1 MKGRRNLKWQ
11 QMDKSSIKLSKLIEF
26 YETFNRSEGKSSRT
40 VEWYNEVL
48 NLFHNWLKSEKKK
61 TNLGLISEMEVRGFI
76 LSLREKRLKGK
87 GLSHPY
93 HKQPRTSS
101 PGFFLLAC

>member
-61 TNLGLISEMEVRGFI
+61 TNLGSISEIEVRGLIF
-76 LSLREKRLKGK
+76 G
-87 GLSHPY
+87 G
-93 HKQPRTSS
+93 QVTQT
-101 PGFFLLAC
+101 